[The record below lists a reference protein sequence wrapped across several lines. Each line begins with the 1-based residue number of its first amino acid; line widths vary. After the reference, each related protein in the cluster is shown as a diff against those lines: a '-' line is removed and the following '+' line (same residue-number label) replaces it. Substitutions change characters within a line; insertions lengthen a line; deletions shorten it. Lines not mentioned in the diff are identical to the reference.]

1 MAFPE
6 DLLPIKVELLLGTSW
21 TDITSYVQRRSG
33 LVQITRG
40 RSDEGGQVDRGT
52 LSLTLDNRDGRFS
65 PRNPVGAYYGM
76 LGRNTPIRVSVAT
89 GDVALYSHVEQ
100 DQAGAVDSVALSI
113 TGDIDVRVEYDPGNW
128 RGEIVLVGKYGSVGQ
143 ESWFLGLTAG
153 YPYLVWS
160 TDGTVSGEES
170 AVATEPVPIPGSGRA
185 ALRVT
190 LDVNNGA
197 SGRTT
202 TFYTSDSIS
211 GSWTQLGD
219 AVTESGTT
227 SIFDSTSAVRVGY
240 TAGGRIYAA
249 EIRSGIGGTVVAS
262 PDFTAQSEG
271 ATSFDDAQ
279 GNNWQTLATAEI
291 TARRFRFAGEVSEW
305 PPRWDPTGSDVFTP
319 ITASGILRRLGGR
332 GAQPLASTAYR
343 GALTSSS
350 LVAYWPCEDE
360 SGAAEISPAL
370 DHPGMMIVGEPNLAS
385 YDGFAGSKPIPT
397 LADSEWRGSVPK
409 YEVTGETQVR
419 WLMHIPSG
427 GAETGETLLLAY
439 GTGTV
444 RRWEVYYTTASGGSF
459 GVRAFDAG
467 GASLHDSGAVG
478 FAANGLNIMVS
489 LELTQDG
496 SDADYTLAIVEPG
509 ESIGSA
515 VDGTVSSQTIGRIG
529 TVVVSPSGG
538 LEEVAIGHIAVHNA
552 IASIF
557 EFGGELSGYIGETAG
572 RRIQRLLD
580 EEGIEFRYIGDLDD
594 TVAMGVQR
602 PDTLIAL
609 LRECADADGGMLFEP
624 REVLGVGYRTRVSL
638 YSQEPAVELDYSA
651 GELSPPLE
659 PTDDDQA
666 VTNDLTVQR
675 EGGGSVRAVQEGGPL
690 SVTAVGR
697 YTASETVNLAYD
709 LMLFDAASWRLNL
722 GTVDETR
729 YPTLTVDLS
738 RTAIAGDAALTAR
751 IVRADVGDLVTVDNP
766 PAWLPPEVIRQIVQG
781 YAEVL
786 GQKEWAITWNCSPAL
801 PYDVAVYGTSRY
813 GSSSTVTAEALDT
826 TETGVD
832 INTPTGP
839 LWDTTA
845 TGFQIIVGGEVMT
858 VSAVGS
864 ATGTAQ
870 TLTVVRSVNG
880 VVKSHSSGV
889 SVELADQTVYGL

>member
-6 DLLPIKVELLLGTSW
+6 TLLPIKVELLLGTSW

-52 LSLTLDNRDGRFS
+52 LSLTLDNRDGS
-65 PRNPVGAYYGM
+65 
-76 LGRNTPIRVSVAT
+76 NTPIRVSVAT
-89 GDVALYSHVEQ
+89 GDVALYGHVEQ

-128 RGEIVLVGKYGSVGQ
+128 RGEIVLVGKYGSAGQ
-143 ESWFLGLTAG
+143 ESWFLGLTSG
-153 YPYLVWS
+153 FPYLVWS
-160 TDGTVSGEES
+160 TDGTVGGEEF
-170 AVATEPVPIPGSGRA
+170 AVATEPVPIPGAGRA

-219 AVTESGTT
+219 VVTESGTT

-240 TAGGRIYAA
+240 TAGVRIYAA

-271 ATSFDDAQ
+271 ATSFNDAQ
-279 GNNWQTLATAEI
+279 GNNWQTLGAAEI

-305 PPRWDPTGSDVFTP
+305 PPRWDGTGSDVYTP

-332 GAQPLASTAYR
+332 GAQPLESAAYR
-343 GALTSSS
+343 GALTSAS

-360 SGAAEISPAL
+360 DGAAEISPAL
-370 DHPGMMIVGEPNLAS
+370 AHPGMTIIGEPDLAS
-385 YDGFAGSKPIPT
+385 YEGFAGSKPIPV
-397 LADSEWRGSVPK
+397 LNDSEWRGSVPK
-409 YEVTGETQVR
+409 YSVTGETQVR
-419 WLMHIPSG
+419 WLMHVPSG
-427 GAETGETLLLAY
+427 GAETGETVLLVY
-439 GTGTV
+439 GTGSV
-444 RRWEVYYTTASGGSF
+444 RRWEVYYTTASGGSL

-467 GASLHDSGAVG
+467 GGSLHDPGAV
-478 FAANGLNIMVS
+478 ALAVNGLNLMVS

-496 SDADYTLAIVEPG
+496 SDVDYTLAIVEPG
-509 ESIGSA
+509 ESVGTA
-515 VDGTVSSQTIGRIG
+515 TTGTVTGQTVGRVG
-529 TVVVSPSGG
+529 TVVVSPGGG
-538 LEEVAIGHIAVHNA
+538 LEDVAIGHIAVHA
-552 IASIF
+552 SIASIF

-572 RRIQRLLD
+572 RRIERLLD
-580 EEGIEFRYIGDLDD
+580 EEGLTFRYVGDLDD
-594 TVAMGVQR
+594 TVMMGVQR

-609 LRECADADGGMLFEP
+609 LRECADADAGMLYEP
-624 REVLGVGYRTRVSL
+624 REVLGVGYRTRTSL
-638 YSQEPAVELDYSA
+638 YSKSAAVELDYSA

-659 PTDDDQA
+659 PTDDDQGT
-666 VTNDLTVQR
+666 VNDLTVSR
-675 EGGGSVRAVQEGGPL
+675 EGGGSVRAVQEAGPL

-697 YTASETVNLAYD
+697 YTGSQTVNLAYD

-738 RTAIAGDAALTAR
+738 RTAITGDAALTAR
-751 IVRADVGDLVTVDNP
+751 IVRCDVGDLVTVDNP
-766 PAWLPPEVIRQIVQG
+766 PAWLPPEAIRQIVQG

-786 GQKEWAITWNCSPAL
+786 AQKEWAITWNCSPAA
-801 PYDVAVYGTSRY
+801 PYDVAVYSEARY
-813 GSSSTVTAEALDT
+813 GPFSTVTAEALDT

-832 INTPTGP
+832 ISTPTGP
-839 LWDTTA
+839 LWDTSA
-845 TGFQIIVGGEVMT
+845 SGFDIVIGGERMT

-864 ATGTAQ
+864 PTGTAQ

-880 VVKSHSSGV
+880 VVKSHDSGAA
-889 SVELADQTVYGL
+889 VELFQQTVYGL